1 MRNLSLPFLLPLG
14 HGLEG
19 LLHLVLQLMGEAGGK
34 PVALKGFCGIHS
46 PLTSLNSPNFFN
58 F

>member
-1 MRNLSLPFLLPLG
+1 MRNLSFPFLLPLG

-19 LLHLVLQLMGEAGGK
+19 LLLLMGEAGGK
-34 PVALKGFCGIHS
+34 PVALKGFCGMRS
-46 PLTSLNSPNFFN
+46 PLTSLNSPNFYN

>member
-1 MRNLSLPFLLPLG
+1 MRNLSFPFLLPLG
-14 HGLEG
+14 HGLES
-19 LLHLVLQLMGEAGGK
+19 LLHLVLKLMGEAGGK
-34 PVALKGFCGIHS
+34 PVALKGFCGMRS